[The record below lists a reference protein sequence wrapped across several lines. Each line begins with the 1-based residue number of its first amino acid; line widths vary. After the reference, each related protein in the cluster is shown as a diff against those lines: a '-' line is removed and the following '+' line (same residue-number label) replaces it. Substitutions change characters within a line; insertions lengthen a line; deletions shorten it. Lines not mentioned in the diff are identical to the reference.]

1 MKKTMLF
8 NLIIPVLFFGLMG
21 CSQDDVDTEKPVIE
35 VKEPHDHAEFHPGD
49 EIHVDI
55 EFSDNV
61 GLKEFKIDIHYGG
74 DHSHKSLLDEIEWS
88 FLHIEAIDGRNKH
101 VHMHIDIPH
110 NAKHGEYHFLVYCT
124 DQAGNEAMVALEIEI
139 EDEHGHGHEH

>member
-1 MKKTMLF
+1 MSVMNKTMLF
-8 NLIIPVLFFGLMG
+8 NLIIPVLFLGLMG

-35 VKEPHDHAEFHPGD
+35 VNEPLNLAEYHPGD

-61 GLKEFKIDIHYGG
+61 GLTEFKIDIHYGG
-74 DHSHKSLLDEIEWS
+74 DHGHKSLLDEIEWN
-88 FLHIEAIDGRNKH
+88 FLHIEALEGRNKI
-101 VHMHIDIPH
+101 VQMHIDIPQ

-124 DQAGNEAMVALEIEI
+124 DKAGNEAMAALEIDI
-139 EDEHGHGHEH
+139 EGEH